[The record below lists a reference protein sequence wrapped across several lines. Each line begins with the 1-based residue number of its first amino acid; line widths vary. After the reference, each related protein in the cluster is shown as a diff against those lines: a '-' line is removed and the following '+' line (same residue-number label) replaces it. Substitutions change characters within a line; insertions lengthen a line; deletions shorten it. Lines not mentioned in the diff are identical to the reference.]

1 MTSKHSR
8 IILHLQ
14 SNFSLHRFFPLRAV
28 GFNLFLPIEFARVSA
43 ILLFLKINTQSSNY
57 VWTIELNYSDR
68 SRYVL
73 MYRVQ
78 CYALVNKLNMDSI
91 EESMQ
96 SNEFSEWLRSSNL
109 TEYAEKFSENG
120 FDNIDLLKSMDE
132 GEITSMIEDI
142 GIEKR
147 GHIMKIKKCLKWL
160 KAPVTQTVSVN
171 TRPQCS
177 KNAQT
182 NNSDAP

>member
-1 MTSKHSR
+1 
-8 IILHLQ
+8 
-14 SNFSLHRFFPLRAV
+14 
-28 GFNLFLPIEFARVSA
+28 
-43 ILLFLKINTQSSNY
+43 
-57 VWTIELNYSDR
+57 
-68 SRYVL
+68 
-73 MYRVQ
+73 
-78 CYALVNKLNMDSI
+78 MDSI
-91 EESMQ
+91 EESVQ

-120 FDNIDLLKSMDE
+120 FDDIDLLKSMDE

-147 GHIMKIKKCLKWL
+147 GHYENKEMLKL
-160 KAPVTQTVSVN
+160 AESTCDSDCVGKHKT
-171 TRPQCS
+171 QCS